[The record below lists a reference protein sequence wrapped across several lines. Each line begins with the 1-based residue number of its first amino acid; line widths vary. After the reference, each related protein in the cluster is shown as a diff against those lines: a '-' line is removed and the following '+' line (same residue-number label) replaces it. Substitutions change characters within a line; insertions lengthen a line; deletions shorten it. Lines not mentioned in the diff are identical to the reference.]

1 MQHNKPALPWFYS
14 WPGTIFNSLQF
25 AHACVQGIHI
35 LNCLMHTYIYI
46 LDDCDKNNIQRSGT
60 VVKLNSSKH
69 KQQSRCLLPIVNFSG
84 SLSACCIAK
93 QKRKVCVAYCWTWS
107 KLGARSQRTGLCK
120 VRPLHATPSL
130 APTSQVPQPTLWSVS
145 QVSWRIWLGANMISA
160 TSDEI
165 NLLFDKRDP
174 SPHCSGFI
182 FIQTPTWN
190 IDN

>member
-130 APTSQVPQPTLWSVS
+130 APTWYRRHQMKSICSSTKEILHHIVVVSFSFRHQPETLTIRVS
-145 QVSWRIWLGANMISA
+145 GQRS
-160 TSDEI
+160 
-165 NLLFDKRDP
+165 LFCCVGRR
-174 SPHCSGFI
+174 
-182 FIQTPTWN
+182 
-190 IDN
+190 